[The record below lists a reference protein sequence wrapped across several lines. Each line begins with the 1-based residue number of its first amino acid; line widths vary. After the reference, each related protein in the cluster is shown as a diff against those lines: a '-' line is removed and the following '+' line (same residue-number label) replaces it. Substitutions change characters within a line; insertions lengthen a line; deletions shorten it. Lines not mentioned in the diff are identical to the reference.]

1 VAKLGDAHLRDP
13 FVFPAGKS
21 PVSVTLPKNRD
32 SRIFALA
39 NG

>member
-1 VAKLGDAHLRDP
+1 VTKP

-32 SRIFALA
+32 LRIFVLVK
-39 NG
+39 G